1 MHPNLSGSF
10 FMCVLLLKNK
20 TASFL
25 SLDQLETFQTW
36 TSQAWASKVWPTSK
50 LSKSQVPIASVN
62 DVSMISHIFHYFPT
76 KLYILWWIL
85 WWILHDFDE
94 FWWRLI
100 AVGHGGS
107 WQIIAASS
115 WSLFPIAVAVAGP
128 RFIGVI
134 AQVAQRSPVLDAS
147 NLWST
152 CMVQHVTILW

>member
-1 MHPNLSGSF
+1 
-10 FMCVLLLKNK
+10 MCVLLLKNK
-20 TASFL
+20 TASLL

-76 KLYILWWIL
+76 KLYIFDGFYDGFYM
-85 WWILHDFDE
+85 ILHDFDE

-115 WSLFPIAVAVAGP
+115 WSLFPIAVAVASAGP
-128 RFIGVI
+128 ALASSASSLRWRKDL
-134 AQVAQRSPVLDAS
+134 RSWLDAS